1 MCTGARVCTWMWRP
15 EVDLLYSCFSFLK
28 QGLCWFG
35 ILRLGQA
42 DWPVVLR
49 DQPVSTSQYSDYKF
63 MPPQVAS
70 PHGFW
75 ESNSDLQACVA
86 GVSHS
91 NFKEK
96 I

>member
-1 MCTGARVCTWMWRP
+1 MCTWMCRP

-28 QGLCWFG
+28 QGLCWLG

-49 DQPVSTSQYSDYKF
+49 DQPVSTSQYRDYKF
-63 MPPQVAS
+63 MPPQVAFPIAS
-70 PHGFW
+70 G
-75 ESNSDLQACVA
+75 NQTQT
-86 GVSHS
+86 
-91 NFKEK
+91 FKLVWQVFHTPTLKKK